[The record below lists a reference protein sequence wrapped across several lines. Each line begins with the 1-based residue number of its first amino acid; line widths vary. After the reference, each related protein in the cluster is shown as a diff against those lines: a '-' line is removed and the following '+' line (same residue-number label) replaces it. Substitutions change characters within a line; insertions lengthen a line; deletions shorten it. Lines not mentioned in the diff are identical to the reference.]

1 MSLLCFVAPAV
12 ASANIGNFVQSFDGR
27 TGNTIRMLNR
37 MFLVPSLPGYVERRK
52 ISISPQTSLD
62 RARAQERK
70 TGHVDAMLCFL
81 AFISAVHGDIETRFV
96 DCPSGHVI
104 SSDAFSSQETT
115 CPWTGL
121 LLVES

>member
-1 MSLLCFVAPAV
+1 MYFGGQKA
-12 ASANIGNFVQSFDGR
+12 
-27 TGNTIRMLNR
+27 NTISAHIAGFGVSPVM
-37 MFLVPSLPGYVERRK
+37 VVYRK
-52 ISISPQTSLD
+52 RIYRPLGRIYID
-62 RARAQERK
+62 CVRAQERK